1 MDWIFF
7 LLSVPKKK
15 ATKKQQKKFLITVK
29 FF

>member
-7 LLSVPKKK
+7 LIECAKKK

>member
-7 LLSVPKKK
+7 LLSVPKQK
-15 ATKKQQKKFLITVK
+15 TKKKTKKEFLITVK